1 MRLTVERGEFMKKP
15 LKDRAEAGRLLAEK
29 LTAYADR
36 EDVIVLGLPRGGVP
50 VAFEIARKLRLPL
63 DVFIV
68 RKLGVPW
75 QEELAMGAIASG
87 GVRVLND
94 EVVKAYRISDD
105 DIASV
110 EAKEK
115 LELERRERAY
125 RGDRPALDVR
135 GRTVLLVDNGIATG
149 TTIRAGLAALRKLKP
164 ARIVVAV
171 AVAPQSTYQELK
183 AEADEVICLLAP
195 EIFYAISLW
204 YERFAQT
211 TDDEVRELLA
221 RALKQKA
228 ASAPGPS
235 S

>member
-1 MRLTVERGEFMKKP
+1 MEKP
-15 LKDRAEAGRLLAEK
+15 LNDRAEAGRLLADK

-50 VAFEIARKLRLPL
+50 VAYEIARKLKAPL

-94 EVVKAYRISDD
+94 EVVRAYRISDD
-105 DIASV
+105 DIALV

-115 LELERRERAY
+115 EELVRRERAY
-125 RGDRPALDVR
+125 RGDRPAPDVR
-135 GRTVLLVDNGIATG
+135 GRTVLLVDDGVATG
-149 TTIRAGLAALRKLKP
+149 TTLKAGLAALRKLKP

-171 AVAPQSTYQELK
+171 GVAPRSTYEELK
-183 AEADEVICLLAP
+183 AEADEVVCLLAP

-204 YERFAQT
+204 YQRFTQT
-211 TDDEVRELLA
+211 TDEEVRELLA
-221 RALKQKA
+221 RAQEQKA
-228 ASAPGPS
+228 ASASPGPS
-235 S
+235 Q